1 MTPELS
7 LLEFNE
13 RKQEQMQTYVSI
25 AAIILSIVLIA
36 VVLAQVRGG
45 GTGLFGAAEG
55 TFRTRRGVEQTLFRF
70 TIVLGVLFVVL
81 SLVGVWRP
89 WERF

>member
-1 MTPELS
+1 
-7 LLEFNE
+7 
-13 RKQEQMQTYVSI
+13 MQTYVSI
-25 AAIILSIVLIA
+25 AAIILSVVLTA

-81 SLVGVWRP
+81 SLIGVWRP

>member
-1 MTPELS
+1 
-7 LLEFNE
+7 
-13 RKQEQMQTYVSI
+13 MQTYVSI
-25 AAIILSIVLIA
+25 AAIILSIVLIV

>member
-1 MTPELS
+1 
-7 LLEFNE
+7 
-13 RKQEQMQTYVSI
+13 MQTYVSI
-25 AAIILSIVLIA
+25 AAIILSVVLIA
-36 VVLAQVRGG
+36 VILAQVRGS

-70 TIVLGVLFVVL
+70 TMVLGVLFVVL

>member
-1 MTPELS
+1 
-7 LLEFNE
+7 
-13 RKQEQMQTYVSI
+13 MQTYVSI
-25 AAIILSIVLIA
+25 AAIVLSVVLIA

-55 TFRTRRGVEQTLFRF
+55 TFRTRRGIEQTLFRF
-70 TIVLGVLFVVL
+70 TLVLGVLFVVL

>member
-1 MTPELS
+1 
-7 LLEFNE
+7 
-13 RKQEQMQTYVSI
+13 MQTYVSI
-25 AAIILSIVLIA
+25 AAIILSVVLIA

-81 SLVGVWRP
+81 SLIGVWRP

>member
-1 MTPELS
+1 
-7 LLEFNE
+7 
-13 RKQEQMQTYVSI
+13 MQTYVSI
-25 AAIILSIVLIA
+25 AAIILSVVLIA

-55 TFRTRRGVEQTLFRF
+55 TFRTRRGVEQTLFRV

-81 SLVGVWRP
+81 SLIGVWRP

>member
-1 MTPELS
+1 
-7 LLEFNE
+7 
-13 RKQEQMQTYVSI
+13 MQTYVSI
-25 AAIILSIVLIA
+25 AAIILSVVLIA

>member
-1 MTPELS
+1 
-7 LLEFNE
+7 
-13 RKQEQMQTYVSI
+13 MQTYVSI
-25 AAIILSIVLIA
+25 AAIILSVVLIA

-55 TFRTRRGVEQTLFRF
+55 TFRTRRGIEQTLFRF
-70 TIVLGVLFVVL
+70 TLVLGVLFVVL
-81 SLVGVWRP
+81 SLIGVWRP

>member
-1 MTPELS
+1 
-7 LLEFNE
+7 
-13 RKQEQMQTYVSI
+13 MQTYVSI
-25 AAIILSIVLIA
+25 AAIVLSVVLIA

-81 SLVGVWRP
+81 SLIGVWRP

>member
-1 MTPELS
+1 
-7 LLEFNE
+7 
-13 RKQEQMQTYVSI
+13 MQTYVSI
-25 AAIILSIVLIA
+25 AAIILSVVLIA

-55 TFRTRRGVEQTLFRF
+55 TFRTRRGIEQTLFRF
-70 TIVLGVLFVVL
+70 TLVLGVLFVVL

>member
-1 MTPELS
+1 
-7 LLEFNE
+7 
-13 RKQEQMQTYVSI
+13 MQTYVSI
-25 AAIILSIVLIA
+25 AAIILSVVLIA

-55 TFRTRRGVEQTLFRF
+55 TFRTRRGVEQTMFRF

-81 SLVGVWRP
+81 SLIGVWRP

>member
-1 MTPELS
+1 
-7 LLEFNE
+7 
-13 RKQEQMQTYVSI
+13 MQTYVSI
-25 AAIILSIVLIA
+25 AAIILSVVLIA

-70 TIVLGVLFVVL
+70 TIVLGVVFVVL
-81 SLVGVWRP
+81 SLIGVWRP

>member
-1 MTPELS
+1 
-7 LLEFNE
+7 
-13 RKQEQMQTYVSI
+13 MQTYVSI